1 MVLTSL
7 NSTLTIHKQTKRST
21 MKTQSPTIGS
31 SSIAAIMGLSPWSSP
46 WNVWSRMHGLTE
58 SSSTAATA
66 RGHILEPAIGAH
78 YAHLNNAKITPGPEY
93 EADPLIGPEP
103 WMHARPDFFVD
114 CNDSKWLLEIKS
126 TRKFDHKWGISGS
139 SNVPPYYAAQCIWQ
153 MAVTDDDRCDLAAFA
168 TISDEYRS
176 YKIHRDK
183 QLEEKIISFARDWHK
198 KHIEQGIPPEVD
210 GSNACSKSLAKL
222 FEQKSKD
229 FIEPQESH
237 LALASELKH
246 VRAEYAELEQR
257 KKHIENQLKESI
269 GSAYGIAGVATWS
282 QSKPRTR
289 FDRSTFEQ
297 QHPELAKQYLIEG
310 DSTRTFRF
318 QYTGDSK

>member
-7 NSTLTIHKQTKRST
+7 HSTLTIHKQTIRST
-21 MKTQSPTIGS
+21 MEIQSPTIGS
-31 SSIAAIMGLSPWSSP
+31 SSIAAILGLSPWSSP
-46 WNVWSRMHGLTE
+46 WDVWSRMHGLTQ

-78 YAHLNNAKITPGPEY
+78 YAHLNNVQIKKGPEY
-93 EADPLIGPEP
+93 EADPIIGPES
-103 WMHARPDFFVD
+103 WMHARPDFFV
-114 CNDSKWLLEIKS
+114 NSGEGEWLLEIKS
-126 TRKFDHKWGISGS
+126 TRKFDHKWGRSDT

-153 MAVTDDDRCDLAAFA
+153 MAVTNNDRCDLAAFA

-176 YKIHRDK
+176 YKIYRDDR
-183 QLEEKIISFARDWHK
+183 LEDKIMTFARDWYK
-198 KHIEQGIPPEVD
+198 KHIEQGTPPEVD

-222 FEQKSKD
+222 FKQESKE

-237 LALASELKH
+237 LALASELKN
-246 VRAEYAELEQR
+246 VRAEYAELERR
-257 KKHIENQLKESI
+257 KKHLENQLKESI
-269 GSAYGIAGVATWS
+269 GSSYGIAGVATWS

-310 DSTRTFRF
+310 DATRTFRF